1 MRIAEVFASIQ
12 GEGLLSG
19 VPSLFVRVS
28 GCNLRC
34 RWCDTPY
41 TSWTP
46 EGEEW
51 TCRRVMEWASG
62 FSNYRHVVL
71 TGGEPMIFP
80 EIVDLS
86 RQLRAAGL
94 HVTVE
99 TAGTVYQGVECD
111 LMSVSPKLANS
122 TSDDAVWGPRHE
134 QRRLQPAVLRRLTR
148 EFTHQLKF
156 VVESPYDL
164 PEIREI
170 QKMCGTPNDRVLL
183 MPEGI
188 DPARLHERSAWLVEV
203 CKNHGYRFTPRL
215 HILLYG
221 HLRGV

>member
-1 MRIAEVFASIQ
+1 
-12 GEGLLSG
+12 
-19 VPSLFVRVS
+19 
-28 GCNLRC
+28 
-34 RWCDTPY
+34 
-41 TSWTP
+41 
-46 EGEEW
+46 
-51 TCRRVMEWASG
+51 
-62 FSNYRHVVL
+62 
-71 TGGEPMIFP
+71 MIFP

-86 RQLRAAGL
+86 KGLRAAGL
-94 HVTVE
+94 HITVE

-122 TSDDAVWGPRHE
+122 TSDDPVWGPRHE

-164 PEIREI
+164 PEIQEI